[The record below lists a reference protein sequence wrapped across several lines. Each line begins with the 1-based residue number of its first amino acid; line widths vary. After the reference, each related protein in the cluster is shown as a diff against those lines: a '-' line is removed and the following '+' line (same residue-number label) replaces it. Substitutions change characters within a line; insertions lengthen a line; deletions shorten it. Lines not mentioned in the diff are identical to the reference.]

1 MTASCH
7 PTNQYVSCSRHVAPP
22 LFPLSC
28 LSSHSPAYVATKQL
42 GTASPSSRIC
52 TFSKTIASSWMS
64 LSVYIP
70 ASHILHAMGE
80 NLLEYLSH
88 HSIYYLNTQA
98 FVCLTAVTSAS
109 TAKRLCLFNF
119 SQIPEPSPSSVGTSL
134 KLSTKRKFLLCYFRI
149 IIDNN
154 NILIA

>member
-1 MTASCH
+1 MTAACH

-28 LSSHSPAYVATKQL
+28 LGSHSPAYVAKKQH

-80 NLLEYLSH
+80 NLLECLSH

-98 FVCLTAVTSAS
+98 FVCLTTVTSAS

-119 SQIPEPSPSSVGTSL
+119 SQIPEPSPSCVGTSL
-134 KLSTKRKFLLCYFRI
+134 KFSTKRKFLLCYFSKI
-149 IIDNN
+149 INN
-154 NILIA
+154 NILIT